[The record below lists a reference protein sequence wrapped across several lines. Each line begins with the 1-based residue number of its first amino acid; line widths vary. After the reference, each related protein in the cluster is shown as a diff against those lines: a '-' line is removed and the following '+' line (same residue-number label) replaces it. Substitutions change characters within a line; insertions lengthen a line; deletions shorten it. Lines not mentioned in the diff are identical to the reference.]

1 MPPGGQPC
9 GFPPRSAREIVP
21 VPVSGAQE
29 MDRRRANGDFSD
41 EADTA
46 DTKLLLINDVVFM
59 SNEESHLFEFLKRCP
74 HRFVSLDEIV
84 LRGGEEEDFCR
95 DPNWVQAILRRM
107 EIEGWVERNPEGE
120 FRLKRRADE
129 TTSFKKALETPGAPL
144 GDTTIIS
151 LADVG
156 EDRAEAV

>member
-1 MPPGGQPC
+1 
-9 GFPPRSAREIVP
+9 
-21 VPVSGAQE
+21 
-29 MDRRRANGDFSD
+29 
-41 EADTA
+41 
-46 DTKLLLINDVVFM
+46 M

>member
-1 MPPGGQPC
+1 
-9 GFPPRSAREIVP
+9 
-21 VPVSGAQE
+21 
-29 MDRRRANGDFSD
+29 MDSRQANGDFSD
-41 EADTA
+41 ETDTA
-46 DTKLLLINDVVFM
+46 KTELLLVHDVVFM

-156 EDRAEAV
+156 DDRAEAV